1 MKIYIFDFEVL
12 PHEWLLVYSDT
23 NGHIKHIRNNRKALQ
38 ALYDDDPNA
47 LWVGYN
53 CRYYDQYIFKSIL
66 LGFNPY
72 EVSKY
77 IIVDGNPGW
86 SFSDTFNRIPLIFF
100 DIMFDRNKSLKQ
112 LEGFMGMDIEE
123 CSIPWD
129 LDRPMTDDEFDTML
143 HYCIHDVEATCAV
156 FIHNMDNFKSYIRI
170 IDEYRLP
177 KRCFCKTKAQIASKV
192 LGARFKEHED
202 EWQFPITDTVDV
214 GRFEFMKD
222 WFLNPENQNL
232 EAKLVFDVDGME
244 VTIAWGGAHGASTEP
259 LTIKGRLLNID
270 VASQYPSIMI
280 GHNLLSRNITKKG
293 AELFTTMK
301 TERVHY
307 KKTDPGLANAI
318 KIVLNSAYG
327 AMGDKNNALYDPR
340 NLHGVCV
347 NGQLMIMDL
356 ADKLTGLVDFIQIN
370 TDGILVNLNHDNE
383 DKIIEICHSWEK
395 RNRMELEFDYYDGII
410 QKDVNNYILIKDGK
424 PVKRKGAWVKKLS
437 PLDNDIPILRDG
449 LVECLVYG
457 KTPREVVY
465 EHDDFIDFQKII
477 KIGGMYH
484 HCEHNGII
492 YYNKVYRV
500 YASTDPN
507 DGSLMKCKPDKNPE
521 KVGNTPEHCFIH
533 NTEVNGLKCP
543 KNLDK
548 DWYVSELEK
557 RVRAFK
563 GEDVEAIDND

>member
-1 MKIYIFDFEVL
+1 MEDI
-12 PHEWLLVYSDT
+12 VYSYMMV
-23 NGHIKHIRNNRKALQ
+23 KYR
-38 ALYDDDPNA
+38 
-47 LWVGYN
+47 V
-53 CRYYDQYIFKSIL
+53 KS
-66 LGFNPY
+66 
-72 EVSKY
+72 
-77 IIVDGNPGW
+77 
-86 SFSDTFNRIPLIFF
+86 
-100 DIMFDRNKSLKQ
+100 
-112 LEGFMGMDIEE
+112 
-123 CSIPWD
+123 
-129 LDRPMTDDEFDTML
+129 
-143 HYCIHDVEATCAV
+143 
-156 FIHNMDNFKSYIRI
+156 
-170 IDEYRLP
+170 
-177 KRCFCKTKAQIASKV
+177 
-192 LGARFKEHED
+192 
-202 EWQFPITDTVDV
+202 
-214 GRFEFMKD
+214 
-222 WFLNPENQNL
+222 
-232 EAKLVFDVDGME
+232 
-244 VTIAWGGAHGASTEP
+244 
-259 LTIKGRLLNID
+259 
-270 VASQYPSIMI
+270 
-280 GHNLLSRNITKKG
+280 
-293 AELFTTMK
+293 
-301 TERVHY
+301 
-307 KKTDPGLANAI
+307 
-318 KIVLNSAYG
+318 NSAYG

-356 ADKLTGLVDFIQIN
+356 ADKLIDIAKIVNLN
-370 TDGILVNLNHDNE
+370 TDGILVQ
-383 DKIIEICHSWEK
+383 IIDPSRTDEIVQICHDWEK
-395 RNRMELEFDYYDGII
+395 RNRMELEFDEYDKII
-410 QKDVNNYILIKDGK
+410 QRDVNNYILIKDGK

-457 KTPREVVY
+457 KTPREDVY

-548 DWYVSELEK
+548 NWYVSELEK